1 MWCCRRGDG
10 QRGGRHGEVLD
21 VVVKVCVVGVVV
33 VDMAWSTRRGRRL
46 RGIVDGGQRRGGRC
60 GVGRGRLWCGC
71 ARRGVVLVASSSSW
85 RGRRGVDGGMWHRG
99 HHGVDVE
106 VVWAS
111 SSSWRWLGVAGVE
124 VVVEVAWWGSLS
136 LSHAGRHRR

>member
-46 RGIVDGGQRRGGRC
+46 RGIVDGGQRRGG
-60 GVGRGRLWCGC
+60 
-71 ARRGVVLVASSSSW
+71 
-85 RGRRGVDGGMWHRG
+85 
-99 HHGVDVE
+99 
-106 VVWAS
+106 
-111 SSSWRWLGVAGVE
+111 
-124 VVVEVAWWGSLS
+124 
-136 LSHAGRHRR
+136 